1 MSISAVGGPVPH
13 HSSGARSWAFD
24 MPSMGTLS
32 VTWNGITRGRTWF
45 DTAGIGSETMNGG
58 AEVWIGRL
66 HFVACRDTSLRP
78 DIRTVAL
85 AALTVAEAVR
95 WCW

>member
-1 MSISAVGGPVPH
+1 MSINAVSGTAPVYSPC
-13 HSSGARSWAFD
+13 ARSWAFD
-24 MPSMGTLS
+24 VPFMGS
-32 VTWNGITRGRTWF
+32 IDVTWNGITLGRTWF

-58 AEVWIGRL
+58 AEVWAGRL
-66 HFVACRDTSLRP
+66 HLVACRDTTIRP

-85 AALTVAEAVR
+85 AAFAVAEVVR